1 VKGKATAVFFD
12 RTFVKFLLVGVVN
25 TLVGSALMFGLY
37 NMAGCGYW
45 LSSAVN
51 YALTS
56 VLSFFLNK
64 RFTFGVKQW
73 SFKMILLFALTI
85 AVSYILAYG
94 IAKPAVH
101 FLLRSQNP
109 RLQDNAALFAGMCL
123 FTGLNYMGQR
133 FVAFRRRQAP

>member
-1 VKGKATAVFFD
+1 VKKKVAAMLFD
-12 RTFVKFLLVGVVN
+12 HTFARFILVGVVN
-25 TLVGSALMFGLY
+25 TLVGSAIMFSLY
-37 NMAGCGYW
+37 NITGCGYW
-45 LSSAVN
+45 LSSAMN

-94 IAKPAVH
+94 IAKSAIH
-101 FLLRSQNP
+101 FLLRNQSP
-109 RLQDNAALFAGMCL
+109 RLRDNAALFAGMCL
-123 FTGLNYMGQR
+123 FTGLNYLGQR
-133 FVAFRRRQAP
+133 FAVFRRRQAP